1 MSILFLLLTIVASLL
16 LYLCQ
21 RHQGWL
27 PTSLPAKPVLAITS
41 LVTALALYCGWQAFS
56 MATAIF
62 AWLVITML
70 VLGLLPF
77 FSLLK
82 KKKTRGE

>member
-1 MSILFLLLTIVASLL
+1 M
-16 LYLCQ
+16 
-21 RHQGWL
+21 
-27 PTSLPAKPVLAITS
+27 LAITS

-82 KKKTRGE
+82 KKKTHGE

>member
-1 MSILFLLLTIVASLL
+1 MSILFLLLTLAASVL
-16 LYLCQ
+16 LYLSH
-21 RHQGWL
+21 RHQAWL
-27 PTSLPAKPVLAITS
+27 IKALPAKPVLVIVS
-41 LVTALALYCGWQAFS
+41 LLMALALYCGWQAFS
-56 MATAIF
+56 IATAIF

-82 KKKTRGE
+82 KKKTHGE

>member
-1 MSILFLLLTIVASLL
+1 MSILFLLLTLTAAIL
-16 LYLCQ
+16 LYLGH
-21 RHQGWL
+21 RHQTWL
-27 PTSLPAKPVLAITS
+27 TQALPAKPVLAIAG
-41 LVTALALYCGWQAFS
+41 LIMALALYCGWQAFS

-82 KKKTRGE
+82 KKKTHGE

>member
-1 MSILFLLLTIVASLL
+1 MSILFLLLTLAASVLLYLSHRHQAWLTKALPATPVLAVASLL
-16 LYLCQ
+16 M
-21 RHQGWL
+21 
-27 PTSLPAKPVLAITS
+27 AM
-41 LVTALALYCGWQAFS
+41 ALYCGWQAFS
-56 MATAIF
+56 IATAIF

-82 KKKTRGE
+82 KKKTHGE

>member
-1 MSILFLLLTIVASLL
+1 MSILFLILTLATAIL
-16 LYLCQ
+16 LYLSH
-21 RHQGWL
+21 RHQAWL
-27 PTSLPAKPVLAITS
+27 TKSLPAKPVLAIAS
-41 LVTALALYCGWQAFS
+41 PIMALGLYCGWQAFS
-56 MATAIF
+56 IATAIF

-82 KKKTRGE
+82 KRKTHGG